1 MGMTEDI
8 ETLAIKVTRL
18 KTEYEQY
25 FANLKKREPL
35 RLRED
40 VEKIIMRYSNV
51 PLTNTAL
58 KFKFSSVVSKYIAY
72 KQHWIRVLREIA
84 EGTYHRKPEGVM
96 VRVREISETPPE
108 KPAAD
113 ILEGIYRNYIDTKL
127 LCGESTKGI
136 SFEKFKKALEK
147 EKQRVMEARGAKDV
161 EIKVSIKDGKA
172 AISLIP
178 RT

>member
-84 EGTYHRKPEGVM
+84 EGTYHRKPEGVL
-96 VRVREISETPPE
+96 VRVREIQELHRYEAPVRRIHQRDFLRKIQKGTG
-108 KPAAD
+108 KGKT
-113 ILEGIYRNYIDTKL
+113 EGNGSARR
-127 LCGESTKGI
+127 KG
-136 SFEKFKKALEK
+136 
-147 EKQRVMEARGAKDV
+147 R
-161 EIKVSIKDGKA
+161 
-172 AISLIP
+172 
-178 RT
+178 